1 MSAQGYG
8 INFPY
13 GATSAP
19 YSVSRP
25 HRGDDRPCPTG
36 TPLAINGQVIGLTGA
51 TGFVTGPHLHIQ
63 EWNGSYAN
71 TRKPQNAFKPGTVVN
86 VDKDATQGDRSFGK
100 FISIQNADGWVDSYC
115 HLSVINCNVGDKI
128 GVTMSD
134 SSITEAETDV
144 LRIAHSEAG
153 GWNLGEVH
161 TGKYDKLFVD
171 TYRGKSVSYMLRK
184 QWENGSDW
192 RDKRVAALNYFAQ
205 KPANDLQVKQ
215 LTDKTVELGKAVDLK
230 QKEVDRLNAELAV
243 QSDDTKL
250 LNGFGEWL
258 QKIIVRLGV
267 KKG

>member
-1 MSAQGYG
+1 MKKLL
-8 INFPY
+8 I
-13 GATSAP
+13 TSAI
-19 YSVSRP
+19 
-25 HRGDDRPCPTG
+25 
-36 TPLAINGQVIGLTGA
+36 LIGLAGA
-51 TGFVTGPHLHIQ
+51 GGAALTQQSGTA
-63 EWNGSYAN
+63 EDN
-71 TRKPQNAFKPGTVVN
+71 TPTR
-86 VDKDATQGDRSFGK
+86 VDQLEGR
-100 FISIQNADGWVDSYC
+100 VDN
-115 HLSVINCNVGDKI
+115 H
-128 GVTMSD
+128 
-134 SSITEAETDV
+134 EAETDV